1 MAVLLIVVALV
12 FDAITGFFTA
22 IGGVGAPIATI
33 AGGTAGAAAGAK
45 VGFFGT
51 IASGIAALIAGA
63 FTSGVGT
70 AVVVGGTGTAAS
82 AAAGAGTAAAATGLG
97 ATIGSVISF
106 TGFVFSNAT
115 GFVATVVFA
124 FWLWLIGVNYF
135 ESEKFAVSAATFLTT
150 QVPLINIIP
159 AWTLFILITIF
170 IVRTEDGNSNIMRG
184 AAALLKKG
192 ALKNA
197 VDPPK
202 PKKRSNVDGIQPPEK
217 EGRNLNLQPQL

>member
-22 IGGVGAPIATI
+22 IGGASGPVATLV
-33 AGGTAGAAAGAK
+33 GGTAGAAAGTK
-45 VGFFGT
+45 VGLVGGLL
-51 IASGIAALIAGA
+51 SAAGAVIAGI
-63 FTSGVGT
+63 FTGGVGAAVVGVGGAGASTAAGVGT
-70 AVVVGGTGTAAS
+70 ATAVTGIGAAI
-82 AAAGAGTAAAATGLG
+82 GAVL
-97 ATIGSVISF
+97 SF
-106 TGFVFSNAT
+106 AGFVFSSIT
-115 GFVATVVFA
+115 GIVATIVFA

-135 ESEKFAVSAATFLTT
+135 ESEKFAISAATFLTT
-150 QVPLINIIP
+150 QVPIINIIP

-197 VDPPK
+197 IDPPK